1 VSSTSVITDI
11 VFMHRSRTREK
22 DICYNSIFPP
32 STSID
37 NNPTPGPPNTK
48 TVDTCTQDS
57 NADGCKTL
65 LSSDTDITIATDT
78 NSSTN
83 R

>member
-1 VSSTSVITDI
+1 VSSTSVIRHCFHAVVGEKQI
-11 VFMHRSRTREK
+11 SAIIPFSPRSA
-22 DICYNSIFPP
+22 
-32 STSID
+32 SID
-37 NNPTPGPPNTK
+37 NNPTQGPPNTK

-57 NADGCKTL
+57 NADGCKTSP
-65 LSSDTDITIATDT
+65 SSDTDIIIATDT